1 MSAVANFIYQRYP
14 SRSTPHPSYRL
25 ARNTHKVYF
34 YTMIVEKS
42 PQTVFTP
49 LEDGS
54 GVLLNLQTLFYYNLN
69 RTGAVLWQEIERSG
83 QPTLNSLIEAVCKR
97 FDVSEDGARQEILA
111 FVERLKEFKMVRVVD

>member
-1 MSAVANFIYQRYP
+1 
-14 SRSTPHPSYRL
+14 
-25 ARNTHKVYF
+25 
-34 YTMIVEKS
+34 MIVEKS

-83 QPTLNSLIEAVCKR
+83 QPTLTSLIEAVCKR
-97 FDVSEDGARQEILA
+97 FDVSEEGARQEILA

>member
-1 MSAVANFIYQRYP
+1 
-14 SRSTPHPSYRL
+14 
-25 ARNTHKVYF
+25 
-34 YTMIVEKS
+34 MIVEKS

-49 LEDGS
+49 LEDGL

-69 RTGAVLWQEIERSG
+69 RTGAVLWQEIERAG